1 MRTAGIAA
9 PRARPGR
16 TSAPPARAARTS
28 APRARANRASGRQA
42 ALALAALLALSG
54 SLLLALAAGAAARL
68 PWEELRLHLVAR
80 SWPEAQATI
89 RSVSLS
95 EHSHPAGDRPVTK
108 LVLAVAYDYEADGVA
123 HEGRAAS
130 FADTGDP
137 HDRRLRTLY
146 SRLNFAL
153 VTGRSVPVFYDPHAP
168 ATAVLDRSLARRPAA
183 LDGGLAALGALCGL
197 WLLVASLRLGWP
209 RRRPAQSSFGR

>member
-1 MRTAGIAA
+1 MTA
-9 PRARPGR
+9 PQARPGI
-16 TSAPPARAARTS
+16 AS

-54 SLLLALAAGAAARL
+54 SLLLALAAGAAAKL
-68 PWEELRLHLVAR
+68 PWEELRLHLAAR
-80 SWPEAQATI
+80 SWPAAQASI

-95 EHSHPAGDRPVTK
+95 ERSHVTGPQDRLVTE
-108 LVLAVAYDYEADGVA
+108 LVLAVAYDYEVDGVP

-130 FADTGDP
+130 FADTGKP

-168 ATAVLDRSLARRPAA
+168 AAAVLDRSFDRRPMMV
-183 LDGGLAALGALCGL
+183 DGMCAALGGL
-197 WLLVASLRLGWP
+197 LGFTLLASSLRLGRP
-209 RRRPAQSSFGR
+209 RRRPAS